1 MSREI
6 VAVLRQNWILNEQFC
21 DIHWIWTKA
30 RKKKKNG
37 INHKPNLLLFND
49 KHLNRFSSVITLS
62 VFLCGSYW
70 EVLRHLHEF
79 QDNPVYVICSRICA
93 IYIYT
98 HVYGNTNSTHFGIQ
112 VENICSPKETLF
124 CGYYCRRHSTSYI
137 FNTPKKKRPF
147 VVKHIY
153 PFV

>member
-6 VAVLRQNWILNEQFC
+6 VAVLRQNWILNEQFI
-21 DIHWIWTKA
+21 DIHLTWTNLE
-30 RKKKKNG
+30 RKREKEKNR

-49 KHLNRFSSVITLS
+49 KYLNRRSSVITLS
-62 VFLCGSYW
+62 VFFGSYW

-79 QDNPVYVICSRICA
+79 QDNPVNVNCSRICA

-112 VENICSPKETLF
+112 VENSCSPKETLF

-137 FNTPKKKRPF
+137 FNTPKRN
-147 VVKHIY
+147 VLSL
-153 PFV
+153 